1 MNDLRFQSKNRRG
14 GFTQV
19 DNSVIRSTRLTMQ
32 AKCLYAQL
40 LAYAWGGSVFPGR
53 ERLAKENNVH
63 PNTIDKHMKE
73 LKDIGLIQ
81 VTRRGFGKTN
91 LYTIMDI
98 TDAVYENLHVSR
110 FTSECDTDSQYSVT
124 LDSHPSVN
132 KEDEVKKDEV
142 LRSVVSVDVFQEYES
157 RWGILPPASTMSL
170 AKYVQEGFEPQLI
183 VAVMDVA
190 QKKSKRWN
198 YAAGILDNLEH
209 EHNIKTL
216 DAYQKLNKRPT
227 TRKQAAPVAD
237 RANF

>member
-1 MNDLRFQSKNRRG
+1 MSDLRFQSKNRQG

-19 DNSVIRSTRLTMQ
+19 DNSVIRSTKLTMQ

-53 ERLAKENNVH
+53 DRLAKENNVH

-73 LKDIGLIQ
+73 LKDIGLIE
-81 VTRRGFGKTN
+81 VKRRGLGRTN
-91 LYTIMDI
+91 LYTIKDI
-98 TDAVYENLHVSR
+98 TNDIYENLAVNR
-110 FTSECDTDSQYSVT
+110 FTSECDTDSQHSVN
-124 LDSHPSVN
+124 LESPYSVN
-132 KEDEVKKDEV
+132 KEYEVEEYEV
-142 LRSVVSVDVFQEYES
+142 DSVVGPDVFQEYES
-157 RWGILPPASTMSL
+157 RWGILSNAATMSL
-170 AKYVQEGFEPQLI
+170 AKYLTDGFEPQLI

-209 EHNIKTL
+209 EHNVTTL
-216 DAYQKLNKRPT
+216 AAYEKLSKRP

>member
-1 MNDLRFQSKNRRG
+1 MRDLRFESKNRQG

-19 DNSVIRSTRLTMQ
+19 DNSVIRSTKLTMQ

-53 ERLAKENNVH
+53 DRLAKENNVH

-73 LKDIGLIQ
+73 LKDVGLIE
-81 VTRRGFGKTN
+81 VKRRGLGKTN
-91 LYTIMDI
+91 LYTIKDI
-98 TDAVYENLHVSR
+98 TNDIYENLAVNR
-110 FTSECDTDSQYSVT
+110 FTSECDTDSQPSVNQE
-124 LDSHPSVN
+124 SPYSVN
-132 KEDEVKKDEV
+132 KEYEVEEYEED
-142 LRSVVSVDVFQEYES
+142 SVVDVNVFQEYEK
-157 RWGILPPASTMSL
+157 RWGILPNGTILSL
-170 AKYVQEGFEPQLI
+170 QKYLELNFEPQLI
-183 VAVMDVA
+183 VTVMDVA

-209 EHNIKTL
+209 EHNVTTL
-216 DAYQKLNKRPT
+216 AAYEKLSKRPT